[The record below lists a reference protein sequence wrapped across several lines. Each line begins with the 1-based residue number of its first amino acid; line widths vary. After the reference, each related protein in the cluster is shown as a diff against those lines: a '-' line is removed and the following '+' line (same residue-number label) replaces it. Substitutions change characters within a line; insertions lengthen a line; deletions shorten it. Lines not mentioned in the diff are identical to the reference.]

1 MDESGN
7 MRALNL
13 ANALARRYGW
23 EVREMRTR
31 FTGGGEG
38 YSIQLRT
45 TDRFAIRY
53 GNTVVMT
60 FSNDDKYG
68 ARWTGLAGRR
78 VPSRLVIPYAREFAK
93 DETAHPGMVNRI
105 LPDQT

>member
-7 MRALNL
+7 ERALNL

-23 EVREMRTR
+23 EVRPMRAR

-38 YSIQLRT
+38 FSLVIYV
-45 TDRFAIRY
+45 TDPAAKRY
-53 GNTVVMT
+53 NTRVMS
-60 FSNDDKYG
+60 FNNDDKYG
-68 ARWTGLAGRR
+68 PRWTGLAGRR
-78 VPSRLVIPYAREFAK
+78 VPPRLVIPYAREFAK

-105 LPDQT
+105 LPDRT